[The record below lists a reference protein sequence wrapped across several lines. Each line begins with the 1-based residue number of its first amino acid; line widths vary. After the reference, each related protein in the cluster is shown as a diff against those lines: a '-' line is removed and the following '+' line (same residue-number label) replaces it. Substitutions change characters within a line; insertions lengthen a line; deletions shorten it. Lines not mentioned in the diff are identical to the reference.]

1 MVRPKLR
8 SDRCCAKSIGWPHKP
23 WASHSATPLLRSK
36 RYDTIG
42 PYSYK
47 PDSKEARKEERVMA
61 KISKRPS
68 TYLYPVPVI
77 LATCGTE
84 KPNIITLAWVGT
96 VCSDPPMVGIG
107 VRPNRY
113 SHALIEETGEFVINI
128 PGEDLLEVTD
138 RCGHVSGR
146 DVDKFATFGL
156 TPEPASNVKTV
167 LIAEC
172 PVNMECKV
180 VQKISLGAHDFFLG
194 EIVAVHVD
202 EAVLDER
209 GRRID
214 YGKAKPFVLT
224 FAEYRG
230 LGEAIATYGCS
241 VER

>member
-1 MVRPKLR
+1 
-8 SDRCCAKSIGWPHKP
+8 
-23 WASHSATPLLRSK
+23 
-36 RYDTIG
+36 
-42 PYSYK
+42 
-47 PDSKEARKEERVMA
+47 MA

-77 LATCGTE
+77 MATCGAE
-84 KPNIITLAWVGT
+84 RPNIITLAWVGT

-107 VRPNRY
+107 VRPDRH
-113 SHALIEETGEFVINI
+113 SHTLIEEAGEFVINI
-128 PGEDLLEVTD
+128 PGEDLLEITD

-146 DVDKFATFGL
+146 DVDKFNAFGL
-156 TPEPASNVKTV
+156 TPEPASEVKTP

-180 VQKISLGAHDFFLG
+180 VQKIALGAHDLFLG
-194 EIVAVHVD
+194 EVVAVHVEED
-202 EAVLDER
+202 VLDER

-214 YGKAKPFVLT
+214 YSKAKPFVLT

-230 LGEAIATYGCS
+230 LGAHIGAYGCS